1 MPAFN
6 QDFITFTGNAVAPIF
21 TVQDGNGNA
30 VDISTA
36 AEIKWYCQRN
46 ETDGPVLIKTLTS
59 AQIAFVTDGTN
70 GQFYVNILT
79 TDTLQ
84 LSDWYQHLAS
94 ITDGNGNITTVA
106 VGRMQVAIKPNWTWV
121 PSLVGIEPLYTV
133 RNIIGDTIQS
143 DQLLTDQQ
151 IEWAN
156 EQYSNEWLAAAECA
170 RNIAIGFA
178 RQVDIG
184 EGALKKNY
192 SQRSKQY
199 FRLAADLEQRGYAR
213 GGVQAYTGGTSIAD
227 KENSL
232 ANSDRVPPNFL
243 IAMHDNLLP
252 ESPVGLQSDANL
264 GAPQDMGALTGPIP

>member
-1 MPAFN
+1 MAAYN
-6 QDFITFTGNAVAPIF
+6 QDFITYQGDAVSPIF
-21 TVQDGNGNA
+21 TVQDGSGNSI
-30 VDISTA
+30 DISTA
-36 AEIKWYCQRN
+36 DDIVWYCQRN
-46 ETDGPVLIKTLTS
+46 ETDGPVLTKRKSTNGIVFYTNG
-59 AQIAFVTDGTN
+59 TDGKF
-70 GQFYVNILT
+70 QVNLT
-79 TDTLQ
+79 ATDTAS
-84 LSDWYQHLAS
+84 LSDWYQHLAT
-94 ITDGNGNITTVA
+94 IFDGNNNPTTVT
-106 VGRMQVAIKPNWTWV
+106 VGRMQVGIKPNWTWV

-143 DQLLTDQQ
+143 DQLLSDQQ
-151 IEWAN
+151 ITWAN

-213 GGVQAYTGGTSIAD
+213 GGVQAYTGGTSISD

-232 ANSDRVPPNFL
+232 ANTDRVPPNFL

-264 GAPQDMGALTGPIP
+264 GAPQDLGALTGPIP